1 MRYLKHYK
9 LFESTST
16 DWSKLCQD
24 LIYGYY
30 NYVDEENGLSQLIDD
45 VDDICLDISDIG
57 YKLSSKQ
64 NNLYF
69 DYDRLIDIPK
79 RKITHISV
87 PSDGRIKYIHHKKT
101 VKLLLI
107 DSATYSYS
115 HYKEISSLLKKVL
128 ESDLETGWFGV
139 SLYFDG
145 VKATGVVKRNLLRE
159 LKVIKTSLESRGWI
173 INQEGFGDDW
183 VIDRDELSFNIIRP
197 VSLTMANEFLK
208 NQTVNLNL

>member
-9 LFESTST
+9 LFESTRT
-16 DWSKLCQD
+16 DWSKICQD

-30 NYVDEENGLSQLIDD
+30 NYVDGENGLSQMIDD

-57 YKLSSKQ
+57 YKLVRKQ

-69 DYDRLIDIPK
+69 DYDRLVDVPK

-87 PSDGRIKYIHHKKT
+87 PSTGRIKYNHKKT

-107 DSATYSYS
+107 DYVTYSS
-115 HYKEISSLLKKVL
+115 YKEISSLLKKVL
-128 ESDLETGWFGV
+128 QSDLETGWFGV
-139 SLYFDG
+139 SLHFEG
-145 VKATGVVKRNLLRE
+145 VKATGLVKRNILRE
-159 LKVIKTSLESRGWI
+159 LKAIKTSLESRGWI
-173 INQEGFGDDW
+173 INQEGYGDDW
-183 VIDRDELSFNIIRP
+183 VIDREKLSFNIIRP